1 MFDNRILHIED
12 NFHNRRIVRKI
23 LEKQGYVLHEAADGI
38 IGFNMIKEFNPPVV
52 LLDISLPG
60 MDGIE
65 IAQRVKADDKYKHI
79 ILIAVTASAMQGDR
93 ERFLAAGCDDYLS
106 KPFRSIDLIEIVN
119 QHFEKLKKMEGVEEA
134 SPVEEELLE
143 PSELAESSITF
154 NKATFHPIE
163 GDTQKSEDGEIAET
177 PEPELEAS
185 KEKSELL
192 KTASLQAVF
201 SGQEPLPVEE
211 EDEPSLEEDVPEE
224 AEQEEIPEPELS
236 QKEEADET
244 LRWPSFQSLKAK
256 QGLEMADEET
266 PGPEHIA
273 PMEVNETLDTVSSHE
288 DEEEIP
294 EPVLDSW
301 GEEEETPEPVFIPYR
316 EDEETTRTL
325 PSWVKDVH
333 ELETTEEETPETG
346 YIAPMEVSETLDTV
360 SLHEDEEEIP
370 EPVLDSWREEE
381 ETPEPVFTPYRE
393 DDETTRT
400 PPSWVKEV
408 QELETEEEETPE
420 SEHIAPMEVSETLD
434 TVSLHEDEKYTQEL
448 EELETEEI
456 PEPIPMAS
464 MEGNNITTAPL
475 TGLMEDS
482 AFEEEVEEEEYIET
496 IQVSHEVEDAT
507 RPLVKPKRV
516 RDLMEE
522 VFSTKAGASESEQQ
536 DEMTSKIINM
546 INADTIRPVDPNVDF
561 DSA

>member
-163 GDTQKSEDGEIAET
+163 GDTQKSEDAEIAET

-273 PMEVNETLDTVSSHE
+273 PMEVNETLDTVSLHE

-301 GEEEETPEPVFIPYR
+301 G
-316 EDEETTRTL
+316 
-325 PSWVKDVH
+325 
-333 ELETTEEETPETG
+333 
-346 YIAPMEVSETLDTV
+346 
-360 SLHEDEEEIP
+360 
-370 EPVLDSWREEE
+370 EEE

-420 SEHIAPMEVSETLD
+420 PEHIAP
-434 TVSLHEDEKYTQEL
+434 
-448 EELETEEI
+448 
-456 PEPIPMAS
+456 

-522 VFSTKAGASESEQQ
+522 VFSTKAGASESEPQ

-561 DSA
+561 DSG